1 MTKPETTASAGGDR
15 NRDDTRLQAANNAL
29 PSIYTYSQQGYIDAV
44 GSNGTADN
52 HGGSSSANAFHTH
65 PDYNRNDVMQPGMP
79 LQHIA
84 QFTGERQYT
93 QNDHYAQDSDED
105 EAESLGGMAGI
116 VASSLPAWTK
126 PVSTL
131 ELIPNASKIDPNTLP
146 PQDKFL
152 SQFNPQ
158 LRAFRLTIVQ
168 QPIRARMC
176 GSSDKDWRPVSPP
189 PVLKLELYDVEGNP
203 VIEGGFMQFLV
214 IHTTLWKEDQ
224 EEELTVVEL
233 PHNASSKRIS
243 AAAKSRKRGV
253 TQFGCRAAEP
263 GLEMEN
269 NLLGDYT
276 ASSSIVEDEMGERGC
291 FFVFPNLSIR
301 LEGRYRLR
309 FTLIKLP
316 SMGDAQHPMIPTC
329 LSSVFSDPFDV
340 YSIKTFPGMIE
351 STALSRSL
359 AQQGIKIPIR
369 NTQDNT

>member
-1 MTKPETTASAGGDR
+1 
-15 NRDDTRLQAANNAL
+15 
-29 PSIYTYSQQGYIDAV
+29 
-44 GSNGTADN
+44 
-52 HGGSSSANAFHTH
+52 
-65 PDYNRNDVMQPGMP
+65 
-79 LQHIA
+79 
-84 QFTGERQYT
+84 
-93 QNDHYAQDSDED
+93 
-105 EAESLGGMAGI
+105 
-116 VASSLPAWTK
+116 
-126 PVSTL
+126 
-131 ELIPNASKIDPNTLP
+131 
-146 PQDKFL
+146 
-152 SQFNPQ
+152 
-158 LRAFRLTIVQ
+158 
-168 QPIRARMC
+168 MC

-276 ASSSIVEDEMGERGC
+276 ASSSIVDDEMGERGC